1 MPPQKK
7 KRMLQPARN
16 MDTFKGFPSVLV
28 GGNAIGNCLPKLL
41 SSLVFH
47 LKFRKNTPSKNVCSL
62 YLAAQLIFSILQL

>member
-16 MDTFKGFPSVLV
+16 MDKFKGFPSVLV
-28 GGNAIGNCLPKLL
+28 GENAISNCLPKLI

-47 LKFRKNTPSKNVCSL
+47 LKFRKKYTK
-62 YLAAQLIFSILQL
+62 